1 MQLLLE
7 RGSGLM
13 GGVIFILNARV
24 EFTPEERSNIRR
36 YRLGNTLIYQQYEM
50 TNRGSGLSGVIG
62 RFLFRMRNIQVTVAG
77 LVNGTHLEFKDI
89 HEMLA
94 VEEHLTITIRN
105 FKDVLDAAS
114 GYRGENLVE
123 LP

>member
-1 MQLLLE
+1 
-7 RGSGLM
+7 M
-13 GGVIFILNARV
+13 GGVIFILDARA

-36 YRLGNTLIYQQYEM
+36 YRLGKTLLYQRYQM
-50 TNRGSGLSGVIG
+50 PDPVSGWLGIAQ
-62 RFLFRMRNIQVTVAG
+62 RLLFKMRNIEVTVAS

-94 VEEHLTITIRN
+94 VEEHLTEVSRN

-114 GYRGENLVE
+114 GYSGENLIE
-123 LP
+123 LS

>member
-1 MQLLLE
+1 
-7 RGSGLM
+7 
-13 GGVIFILNARV
+13 
-24 EFTPEERSNIRR
+24 
-36 YRLGNTLIYQQYEM
+36 M
-50 TNRGSGLSGVIG
+50 TNPGSGLSGVIG
-62 RFLFRMRNIQVTVAG
+62 RLLFKMRNIQVTVAS

-114 GYRGENLVE
+114 GYSGENLVE
-123 LP
+123 LS